1 MFFPDPGKKHYVDRT
16 DVNDPL
22 SSYSRFGFELDDAE
36 WPSVEHYFQGMQFE
50 VGEIREAIRAA
61 ETPDKAVKLAK
72 SNKRKIRKDWK
83 DVQQVMMTRA
93 VYTKC
98 RTHPEVAEVL
108 LKTGADKILE
118 SSMFDYYWGCGRD
131 GRGHNI
137 YGKLLMSVRDKLLQE
152 RADAA
157 G

>member
-50 VGEIREAIRAA
+50 AGEVREAVRAA

-108 LKTGADKILE
+108 LKTGAVKILE